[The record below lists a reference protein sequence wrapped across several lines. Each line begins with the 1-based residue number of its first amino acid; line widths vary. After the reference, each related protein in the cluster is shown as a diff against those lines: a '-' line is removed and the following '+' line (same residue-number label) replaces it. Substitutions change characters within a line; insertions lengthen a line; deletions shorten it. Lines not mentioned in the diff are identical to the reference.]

1 MKRLQMLVLAGLV
14 AFGSAGAA
22 VAQGAGTVLADEPHG
37 GALMLQE
44 EIAGKPIP
52 EGLHFQRATSPV
64 MADLV
69 WLDTFMH
76 LILFFVVLLVL
87 VLLALVIVRFN
98 RKKNPRPATF
108 THNAPLEI
116 AWTALPVVIL
126 VVIAIPSLKLLFDQ
140 LEVPEAGL
148 TIKAT
153 GNQWFWTYTY
163 PEEQI
168 EFASVMLEPEEL
180 AEFGYT
186 PDEYLLATDT
196 RVVVPTGTVVRVLV
210 TAADVIHAWGVP
222 SLGTK
227 IDAMPGRLNETW
239 FLAQET
245 GVYFGQCYELC
256 GLRHTYM
263 PIVVEAVEP
272 DQYAAWVAQQQA
284 ANGTGEPT
292 TRLAAAE

>member
-1 MKRLQMLVLAGLV
+1 MKRLQMLVLAAMMAL
-14 AFGSAGAA
+14 GSAAAA
-22 VAQGAGTVLADEPHG
+22 VAQDATVLADEPG

-64 MADLV
+64 MQDLV

-76 LILFFVVLLVL
+76 LILFFVVLLVM
-87 VLLALVIVRFN
+87 VLLGVVIFRYN
-98 RKKNPRPATF
+98 RKKNPKPATY

-116 AWTALPVVIL
+116 AWTALPVIIL
-126 VVIAIPSLKLLFDQ
+126 VVIAVPSLKLLFDQ

-153 GNQWFWTYTY
+153 GNQGFWTYTY

-186 PDEYLLATDT
+186 PDEFLLATDT
-196 RVVVPTGTVVRVLV
+196 RMVVPVGTVVRVMV
-210 TAADVIHAWGVP
+210 TAADVVHAWGVP
-222 SLGTK
+222 SFGAK
-227 IDAMPGRLNETW
+227 VDAMPGRLNETW

-245 GVYFGQCYELC
+245 GIYFGQCYELC
-256 GLRHTYM
+256 GLRHAYM
-263 PIVVEAVEP
+263 PIVVEVVEP
-272 DQYAAWVAQQQA
+272 AQYAAWVAEQQA
-284 ANGTGEPT
+284 ANGTGDPK